1 MAARKTLVAACR
13 FSTAGQRYVILATML
28 DYDQQ
33 KSVHEEIVSLY
44 PRIAE
49 AKCYFRTPSFD
60 TTQQAAGGTVG
71 GLRRAFVDRDR
82 AICAIV
88 NKLVTTQC
96 AIFLLCESNMG
107 DDAYALS
114 RVALE
119 NAVIIAWLLNEEQW
133 CKRIDIYANSY
144 SQAKVRLD
152 AVAQKHHG
160 GTEAARSLRESITSE
175 DNAIVEELFDGR
187 WQEWARVDGKR
198 WTFKEMAEEVFEND
212 FFYDRIF
219 LETSWFVHSGLRSCL
234 DILGELGRDDCY
246 SLKVRYNKN
255 TATYALFLANT
266 AVLVAL
272 TALDRRTPIGLS
284 AQIDGVFARFRE
296 SGHQSG

>member
-1 MAARKTLVAACR
+1 
-13 FSTAGQRYVILATML
+13 ML

-33 KSVHEEIVSLY
+33 KSIHEEIVSLY

-49 AKCYFRTPSFD
+49 AKCYFRAPSFD
-60 TTQQAAGGTVG
+60 TTQQTAGGTVG
-71 GLRRAFVDRDR
+71 GSRRAFVDRDR

-88 NKLVTTQC
+88 NKLVTTQR
-96 AIFLLCESNMG
+96 AIFLLCESDMG

-114 RVALE
+114 RIALE
-119 NAVIIAWLLNEEQW
+119 NAVIVAWLLNEEHW
-133 CKRIDIYANSY
+133 CERIDIYANSY

-152 AVAQKHHG
+152 AVAQIYHG

-175 DNAIVEELFDGR
+175 DNAIVGELFNGQWQKWAIVNGR
-187 WQEWARVDGKR
+187 R
-198 WTFKEMAEEVFEND
+198 WTFKDMADEVFGGH

-234 DILGELGRDDCY
+234 DIVAELRGDDCY
-246 SLKVRYNKN
+246 SLRVRYNKD

-266 AVLVAL
+266 AALVAL

-284 AQIDGVFARFRE
+284 VEIAGAFARFRK
-296 SGHQSG
+296 SGRQSG